1 MSFDQFSDFSNC
13 KTIDT
18 VKLNDVMCSD
28 DMSIKDHISFT
39 QQQQD
44 EWFSSKGKHKNDAM
58 KSVRLS
64 IEEELVKTLD
74 DQEVVKK
81 LEKYTDLKTETPETP
96 STQELENSQLSFES
110 RRSKSNTRMMNNIK
124 EAFPKLQNKVSK
136 FVDFTNNLIK
146 QINDK
151 NKRIKCLEEDL
162 NKNSKSHDDA
172 KAQAL
177 SSVQSLKNI
186 KALLSQWDRIV
197 KHQSNISRQYED
209 KISQISKNLREK
221 IRQNKIYSIQ
231 LKHSEQK

>member
-1 MSFDQFSDFSNC
+1 
-13 KTIDT
+13 
-18 VKLNDVMCSD
+18 
-28 DMSIKDHISFT
+28 
-39 QQQQD
+39 
-44 EWFSSKGKHKNDAM
+44 M

-110 RRSKSNTRMMNNIK
+110 RRSKSNTRVMNNIK

-162 NKNSKSHDDA
+162 NKNSKNHDDA

-186 KALLSQWDRIV
+186 KELLSQWDRIV

-209 KISQISKNLREK
+209 KISQISKNLKANCIVSLSDE
-221 IRQNKIYSIQ
+221 I
-231 LKHSEQK
+231 HSKKNEVELH